1 MNIKGYIKVCLT
13 CKFVFTTGN
22 SLETKKEEESMK
34 QGLEEKL
41 KLLVKVSNLINLT

>member
-13 CKFVFTTGN
+13 YKFVFTMGN

-34 QGLEEKL
+34 QELEEKL
-41 KLLVKVSNLINLT
+41 KLHVKMSNLINLT